1 MRFLYP
7 EFREKA
13 LTFSYDDGC
22 CQDKR
27 LTELFRKY
35 GVRATF
41 NLNSAFLGWKG
52 PITHGGFTVPFDRSE
67 PEEIGELY
75 RGFEVA
81 SHNATHY
88 NMSKHTP
95 ETIREELWRDT
106 NALRTLTGQAVRGFA
121 YPCGGFNHHSH
132 EFLAE
137 AGIAYARTGLSTFR
151 FDLPQNFYYWC
162 PTCHDRHPDLPEL
175 ARRFVGGEP
184 EELWL
189 LYIWGHSF
197 ELDKDD
203 IDRWENL
210 ENHLR
215 LLSGRED
222 VWYAENIE
230 ICDYITAC
238 RACIYDGQTLHNPT
252 EREIFFIHRGKKH
265 RLAPGK
271 TAEF

>member
-1 MRFLYP
+1 MRFLFP
-7 EFREKA
+7 GFRPKA

-22 CQDKR
+22 CQDRR

-41 NLNSAFLGWKG
+41 NLNSGFLGCKG

-67 PEEIGELY
+67 PEEIGALY

-95 ETIREELWRDT
+95 ETIREELTADT
-106 NALRTLTGQAVRGFA
+106 GTLRRLTEQPVEGFA

-137 AGIAYARTGLSTFR
+137 AGIRYARTGISTYNFT
-151 FDLPQNFYYWC
+151 LPQNFYYWN
-162 PTCHDRHPDLPEL
+162 PTCHDRSPRLAEL
-175 ARRFVGGEP
+175 VRRFTEGAP
-184 EELWL
+184 EEMWL

-203 IDRWENL
+203 IDRWDNL
-210 ENHLR
+210 ESHLQA
-215 LLSGRED
+215 LSGRD
-222 VWYAENIE
+222 DIWYAENIE
-230 ICDYITAC
+230 ICDYVTAC
-238 RACIYDGQTLHNPT
+238 RACEVWKDRAYNPT
-252 EREIFFIHRGKKH
+252 EREIFACRGET
-265 RLAPGK
+265 RFVLAPGE
-271 TAEF
+271 TRRL